1 MLEITRKLALIRWHL
16 DQRKATYGRRHRNK
30 DWENLLSQFLVTEI
44 HAGNP
49 SMQLGEE
56 EQLNKASLIEKQLI
70 IKNSSDAKTQSGSE
84 LQLTE
89 DDYERKIS
97 SLQVQLEN
105 YEKASPFTIQQK
117 LQQLHVQCENQL
129 LVSKREMDAVWNKY
143 ENKIDIL
150 YLQLTSM
157 EEEKKKYQL
166 GVNEIETEKVRDLQN
181 EIWLLKARCAEQNN
195 KQLRTA

>member
-1 MLEITRKLALIRWHL
+1 
-16 DQRKATYGRRHRNK
+16 
-30 DWENLLSQFLVTEI
+30 
-44 HAGNP
+44 
-49 SMQLGEE
+49 
-56 EQLNKASLIEKQLI
+56 
-70 IKNSSDAKTQSGSE
+70 
-84 LQLTE
+84 
-89 DDYERKIS
+89 
-97 SLQVQLEN
+97 
-105 YEKASPFTIQQK
+105 

>member
-1 MLEITRKLALIRWHL
+1 
-16 DQRKATYGRRHRNK
+16 
-30 DWENLLSQFLVTEI
+30 
-44 HAGNP
+44 
-49 SMQLGEE
+49 MQLGEE

-129 LVSKREMDAVWNKY
+129 LVSKREMDAV
-143 ENKIDIL
+143 
-150 YLQLTSM
+150 
-157 EEEKKKYQL
+157 
-166 GVNEIETEKVRDLQN
+166 
-181 EIWLLKARCAEQNN
+181 
-195 KQLRTA
+195 